1 MWLTEESSVLNLFST
16 RALTSCFSIQP
27 IHNQTVVETRVAV
40 VISPALGYQAI
51 TESTQNTLP
60 VTYVQH

>member
-1 MWLTEESSVLNLFST
+1 MWLTEESSVWNLFST

-27 IHNQTVVETRVAV
+27 IHNQNLGLRV